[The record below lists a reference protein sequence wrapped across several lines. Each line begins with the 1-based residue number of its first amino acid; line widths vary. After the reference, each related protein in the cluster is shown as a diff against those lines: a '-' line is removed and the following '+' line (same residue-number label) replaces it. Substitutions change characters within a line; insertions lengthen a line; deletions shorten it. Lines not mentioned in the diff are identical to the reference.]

1 MLGLFGALDL
11 GARSLRT
18 QQQGVEVA
26 GHNLAN
32 VNNPAYA
39 RQRLSI
45 STSIAIPS
53 AIGSQGT
60 GADATA
66 IVQVRSGLI
75 DQQIQTEASVQ
86 GALEARQG
94 ALEDAQGRLGERLT
108 SQAND
113 SISGVDTTT
122 QFGIAQ
128 GLTGLFNSFQSLAS
142 TPASLTERQ
151 LVLDKAS
158 DLATKFNST
167 DKQLTDLSASL
178 NSSVQSDVDQTN
190 ALLTEIT
197 NLNKQITGAEIGAPG
212 SANDLRDLRLQKQEQ
227 LAQFVRFDSSEQSN
241 GAVDITIAGVSMVSG
256 NKQSDSLQTFDGG
269 TGQLLVRAASSAA
282 PLTLT
287 AGSIQ
292 GSIEARDTDVA
303 GLRKD
308 LNTLA
313 SALISQ
319 VNSVHAQGFG
329 LSGTTGNTF
338 FTGANA
344 SDIGVNSA
352 LINDPGLLQA
362 SEAANA
368 AGGNKVA
375 LALGALADAKQ
386 ATLGDQTFQQSY
398 AATVADLGQKLASA
412 NNQLSDQQS
421 VQTMLLQQ
429 RDSVSGVSLD
439 EELTNLTKFQKAF
452 QASARL
458 VSTVDDMLDTIIS
471 MKQ

>member
-39 RQRLSI
+39 RQRLTI
-45 STSIAIPS
+45 STSTAITS

-66 IVQVRSGLI
+66 IVRVRSGLL
-75 DQQIQTEASVQ
+75 DQQIQTEASVE
-86 GALEARQG
+86 GALDARQS

-113 SISGVDTTT
+113 VSGVDSTT

-128 GLTGLFNSFQSLAS
+128 GLTRLFSSFQSLAS
-142 TPASLTERQ
+142 TPTSLTERQ

-167 DKQLTDLSASL
+167 DKQLADLSTSL
-178 NSSVQSDVDQTN
+178 NSSVQSDVDQAN
-190 ALLTEIT
+190 GLLSGIA
-197 NLNKQITGAEIGAPG
+197 NLNQQISNAEIGSPG
-212 SANDLRDLRLQKQEQ
+212 SANDLRDLRQQKQEQ

-241 GAVDITIAGVSMVSG
+241 GMVNITVAGVSMVSG

-269 TGQLLVRAASSAA
+269 DGQLLVRAASNAA
-282 PLTLT
+282 PLELT

-292 GSIEARDTDVA
+292 GAIEARDIDVA

-308 LNTLA
+308 LSTLA
-313 SALISQ
+313 SSLISQ

-329 LSGTTGNTF
+329 LNGTNGNTF
-338 FTGANA
+338 FTGTNA

-352 LINDPGLLQA
+352 LINDPRLLQA
-362 SEAANA
+362 SEASDTP
-368 AGGNKVA
+368 GGNKVA

-386 ATLGDQTFQQSY
+386 AALGDQTFQQSY
-398 AATVADLGQKLASA
+398 AATVADLGQKLAST
-412 NNQLSDQQS
+412 NTQLSDQKS

-439 EELTNLTKFQKAF
+439 EELTDLTKFQKAF

-471 MKQ
+471 MKR